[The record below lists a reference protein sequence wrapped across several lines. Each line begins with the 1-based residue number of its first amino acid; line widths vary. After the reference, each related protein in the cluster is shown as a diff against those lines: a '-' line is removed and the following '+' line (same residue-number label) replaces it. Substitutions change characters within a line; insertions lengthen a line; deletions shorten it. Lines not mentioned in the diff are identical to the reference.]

1 MIDVVGAVGVEVA
14 QRIVGERGQMHHRVE
29 ADQRVHFDFAQIGPE
44 RRHAGEAVTE
54 IATGEILGVET
65 DDLVSGRVKRGN
77 EDGPDIPGVARDQNL
92 HRISNPSTALRT

>member
-1 MIDVVGAVGVEVA
+1 MASRMSGNDIIASTT
-14 QRIVGERGQMHHRVE
+14 RM
-29 ADQRVHFDFAQIGPE
+29 IGPS
-44 RRHAGEAVTE
+44 RLRKNPATSPSSTPAVTE